1 MNEKS
6 VVSVSQVII
15 SPNRL
20 LISIFVLV
28 AFLAL
33 VLIVGFMKI
42 YKKAG
47 KPAIS
52 AIVPIWNIIVW
63 LEIIEK
69 PIWYLFLLIIPG
81 VNIVILL
88 LMYIGLAK
96 KFGKD
101 TAFGVLTFF
110 FSWIMIPLLAF
121 SNYEIQNTEQ
131 NEEPIYNPFNETAEN
146 VSTENT
152 NLETVNNV
160 QPQIGQ
166 IPVMDNANLNQVDVN
181 PESVNNN
188 PETPEISI
196 PEVNN
201 SEGVLSQGGAGEI
214 NPISEAIDPMN
225 QDAQDVQDLVNNL
238 YKDKPQNAKNIAFSK
253 NPKLIETPTSSE
265 NSTNSETIEAL
276 ETLNDEP
283 ATETL
288 SEPSSIDSLNSQV
301 EPIEKMII
309 EPIQEEKIDTIDL
322 EDNSEKELIKPEIEE
337 NENSLDNI
345 ELPERATKTCP
356 ACGVSLA
363 EEQKFCIACG
373 TQL

>member
-121 SNYEIQNTEQ
+121 SNY
-131 NEEPIYNPFNETAEN
+131 
-146 VSTENT
+146 
-152 NLETVNNV
+152 
-160 QPQIGQ
+160 
-166 IPVMDNANLNQVDVN
+166 
-181 PESVNNN
+181 
-188 PETPEISI
+188 
-196 PEVNN
+196 
-201 SEGVLSQGGAGEI
+201 
-214 NPISEAIDPMN
+214 
-225 QDAQDVQDLVNNL
+225 
-238 YKDKPQNAKNIAFSK
+238 
-253 NPKLIETPTSSE
+253 
-265 NSTNSETIEAL
+265 
-276 ETLNDEP
+276 
-283 ATETL
+283 
-288 SEPSSIDSLNSQV
+288 
-301 EPIEKMII
+301 
-309 EPIQEEKIDTIDL
+309 
-322 EDNSEKELIKPEIEE
+322 
-337 NENSLDNI
+337 
-345 ELPERATKTCP
+345 
-356 ACGVSLA
+356 
-363 EEQKFCIACG
+363 
-373 TQL
+373 